1 MSEQEWNAGRRPGF
15 TNAPSGSPGARL
27 RTLRNEGGFTVEQIA
42 SQLRLAPRQII
53 ALESDDHA
61 ALPGMPI
68 VRGFIRSYA
77 KLLRTDPAPLLV
89 GLGAELASQY
99 PLQPREGLS
108 APFRQARVPS
118 MTQRDKGTSARWLI
132 LSLVLVLAATAL
144 WASGYLRDIAAFAQS
159 LPSQLKEVL
168 NVVESP
174 PPAVSTQGVQP
185 ESPLQS
191 ELPASPAVAAMGQQ
205 DAGIDDNDAVFGAV
219 SSVEPDVPPSIEQVQ
234 DVAAGTSS
242 AQPKPAPAVAPIA
255 TSPFTSGN
263 AGVVASASMN
273 ALVLRA
279 TGESWLEIRRSA
291 DGKVLLATMV
301 TAGESI
307 TFNVAE
313 PISVLIGNSLG
324 VKVTLR
330 GAAVELKAGRANI
343 ARLNL
348 K

>member
-1 MSEQEWNAGRRPGF
+1 MSEQECNAGRRPGF

-27 RTLRNEGGFTVEQIA
+27 RTLRIEGGFTVEQIA

-61 ALPGMPI
+61 ALPGIPI

-89 GLGAELASQY
+89 GLGAELAFQH

-108 APFRQARVPS
+108 APFRHARVPS

-132 LSLVLVLAATAL
+132 LSLVLLLATTVL
-144 WASGYLRDIAAFAQS
+144 WASGYLRDIPAFSQS
-159 LPSQLKEVL
+159 LPSQLEEVL
-168 NVVESP
+168 RLVESS
-174 PPAVSTQGVQP
+174 PPAASAQGVEP
-185 ESPLQS
+185 EPSLQS
-191 ELPASPAVAAMGQQ
+191 ELPASLAVAAMGQQ
-205 DAGIDDNDAVFGAV
+205 DAGIDDNHAVFGAA
-219 SSVEPDVPPSIEQVQ
+219 SAFEPNVLPSIEQVQ
-234 DVAAGTSS
+234 EVAAGASS
-242 AQPKPAPAVAPIA
+242 AQPTPPLAVAPTA
-255 TSPFTSGN
+255 TSASTSGN
-263 AGVVASASMN
+263 AGVVDSASKN
-273 ALVLRA
+273 ALVFRA
-279 TGESWLEIRRSA
+279 TGESWLEIRRGA
-291 DGKVLLATMV
+291 DGNVLLSRMV
-301 TAGESI
+301 AAGESV

-313 PISVLIGNSLG
+313 PISIVIGNALG

-330 GAAVELKAGRANI
+330 GAAVELKTGSTNV